1 MESRAHA
8 LVALVFLALL
18 TLGLIAAGLWMHHS
32 EPKGKVYDVLSPYSV
47 SGLQSQAAVRFKG
60 VKVGE
65 VQSIGFDPKNPRL
78 VRVRIRVARDTPI
91 TRATFAELQ
100 PQGVTGL
107 SYLSLSDSGTDF
119 APIAHPSGEPPVIPM
134 HPSFIEALS
143 RNGESLVNQGN
154 TLAQRLNAV
163 LDERNR
169 RHFAQTIAHLDQA
182 TAELVTLERSL
193 EPALAELPATIAATR
208 STMEASHS
216 LLLHLNDLAV
226 SAQAPLASVTAA
238 ARSVQLLSAAGL
250 SSIETLNYQTLP
262 ELNQLS
268 SQLAQSS
275 RRLGKLSEN
284 LEDAPQSLVFGRKPP
299 PPGPGQPG
307 FASGGRP

>member
-1 MESRAHA
+1 LESRAHA
-8 LVALVFLALL
+8 LVALIFLAVLAA
-18 TLGLIAAGLWMHHS
+18 GLVAAGLWMHHS

-65 VQSIGFDPKNPRL
+65 VQAIGFDPKNPRL

-119 APIAHPSGEPPVIPM
+119 APIAHPPGEPPVIPM

-154 TLAQRLNAV
+154 TLAQRLNDV
-163 LDERNR
+163 LDDRNR
-169 RHFAQTIAHLDQA
+169 RHFAETVAHLDQA
-182 TAELVTLERSL
+182 TAELVSLERAL
-193 EPALAELPATIAATR
+193 QPALAELPATIAATR
-208 STMEASHS
+208 STMEASHT
-216 LLLHLNDLAV
+216 LLVHLNELAV
-226 SAQAPLASVTAA
+226 SARTPLASVTAA
-238 ARSVQLLSAAGL
+238 ARSVQELSAAGL

-262 ELNQLS
+262 ALDQLS
-268 SQLAQSS
+268 RQLAQSG
-275 RRLGKLSEN
+275 RKLDRLSEN
-284 LEDAPQSLVFGRKPP
+284 LDDAPQSLVFGRAPP
-299 PPGPGQPG
+299 PPGPGQRG
-307 FASGGRP
+307 FESGGRP